1 MSIHEASV
9 GKESLEK
16 ASLEKGSSIAEDPP
30 FIIDE
35 ERDKKLW
42 KRLDRNLM
50 PIISVLF
57 LLSFLDRANIGN
69 AFAAGLIKDLHLVGL
84 QSNIASMVFYL
95 TYSTFEVPANMLM
108 KLIRPRFWIPSTM
121 LAWGVV
127 LTLFCLVKD
136 YHGLIVARL
145 FLGIAETGIFPGA
158 LYYISLWYPR
168 NQQAYR
174 VAIFF
179 SIAVTGV
186 AFGGIL
192 AFGIS
197 HMEGVG
203 GLHGWAWIFGLEGMA
218 TVLLSIVA
226 FLTIHDYPETATF
239 LEEDERLYLIERLKF
254 DRTYLSTR
262 FDMRFVWQAFKDWK
276 IYAQIGV
283 YIGFLI
289 PVYALALFLPT
300 IITELGFTAAQ
311 AQLLTV
317 PPYVIAMPLTM
328 YTSIISDRYSLRGPF
343 LLFWTAFGIAGFA
356 ILFSTSAPWVGYAGS
371 VIGAIGAV
379 SPVPASLAWVG
390 NNCAGDLKRAVGL
403 AIVLGGANVFGII
416 ASFTYRMAEAPR
428 YRTGHAIVMGFMC
441 LSFALSVLMMFVY
454 NRINK
459 ARDEK
464 CRREGI
470 GESMRKDFADLGDD
484 SPLFRYTL

>member
-1 MSIHEASV
+1 MSIHEIVESESIEKASS
-9 GKESLEK
+9 GKESW
-16 ASLEKGSSIAEDPP
+16 SNDGSTFVLDPAR
-30 FIIDE
+30 E
-35 ERDKKLW
+35 KKLW
-42 KRLDRNLM
+42 RKLDRNLM
-50 PIISVLF
+50 PVLSVLF

-69 AFAAGLIKDLHLVGL
+69 AFAAGLIKDLNLVGL
-84 QSNIASMVFYL
+84 ESNIASMVFYL

-121 LAWGVV
+121 LAWGIV
-127 LTLFCLVKD
+127 LTLFIVVKD

-168 NQQAYR
+168 NEQAYR

-218 TVLLSIVA
+218 TVLFSIVA
-226 FLTIHDYPETATF
+226 FLTIHDYPENATF
-239 LEEDERLYLIERLKF
+239 LEEDERQYLIERLQN
-254 DRTYLSTR
+254 DRTHLSTR

-300 IITELGFTAAQ
+300 IITELGFTAGQ

-328 YTSIISDRYSLRGPF
+328 YTSIISDRRSLRGPF
-343 LLFWTAFGIAGFA
+343 LLFWTAVGIAGFA
-356 ILFSTSAPWVGYAGS
+356 ILFSTSAPWVGYVGS

-379 SPVPASLAWVG
+379 SPVPASLAWAG
-390 NNCAGDLKRAVGL
+390 NNCAGDMKRAVGL

-416 ASFTYRMAEAPR
+416 ASFTYRMSEAPR
-428 YRTGHAIVMGFMC
+428 YRTGHAIVMGFMA
-441 LSFALSVLMMFVY
+441 LSFAITVFMMFSY
-454 NRINK
+454 NRLNK

-464 CRREGI
+464 CKRENITESRRAE
-470 GESMRKDFADLGDD
+470 FADLGDD